1 MKNILRLSNSL
12 SHHNTLLMGKI
23 HSTFFFLL
31 DSAVAAFVLKRFP
44 KNLISAFEKNGAIL
58 PKLHIFRNFSV
69 LNFDY

>member
-12 SHHNTLLMGKI
+12 SHHNTLLMGEI
-23 HSTFFFLL
+23 VHFFFLL